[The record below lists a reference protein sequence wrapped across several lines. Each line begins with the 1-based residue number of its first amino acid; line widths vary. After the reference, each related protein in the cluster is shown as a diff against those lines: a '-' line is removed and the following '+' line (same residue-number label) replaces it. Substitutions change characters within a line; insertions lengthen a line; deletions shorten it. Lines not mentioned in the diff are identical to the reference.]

1 MSDQKNSPTNEKKII
16 PLSEDSISRF
26 LDKGDLEPREILVTH
41 GLDKSSRTNLSNI
54 LRKMQDNE
62 IIVKRSGKFHKI
74 PISQSELEEQVEKII
89 VKDDCSLKN
98 IDIIKQKFNQKF
110 TENISEKTLS
120 KILQTLCNQN
130 KIYEHKKEFRISNS
144 ELNKH
149 NRCYLC
155 MREFNDKQLIIS
167 ILFQD
172 GTGTA
177 QNFQIHALCRDSIDR
192 NNDLV
197 WNISAG
203 DCDYC
208 GLSLSAKHLLH
219 NKSENI
225 NLDKEID
232 MLFNEPF
239 SKIFS
244 SIDSSNHGDKTID
257 VTSFACP
264 KTENGKQYHPYC
276 FDIIQK
282 KGSKK

>member
-26 LDKGDLEPREILVTH
+26 LDKGDWEPGEILVKH
-41 GLDKSSRTNLSNI
+41 GLDKSSRTTLSNI
-54 LRKMQDNE
+54 LRKMQDKG
-62 IIVKRSGKFHKI
+62 IVVKIGGKFHKI
-74 PISQSELEEQVEKII
+74 PISQSELEEQVEKIL

-130 KIYEHKKEFRISNS
+130 KIYEHKKEFDD
-144 ELNKH
+144 
-149 NRCYLC
+149 NR
-155 MREFNDKQLIIS
+155 LIIS
-167 ILFQD
+167 MLFLD
-172 GTGTA
+172 G
-177 QNFQIHALCRDSIDR
+177 QEIQRNFQIHALCRDSIDR

>member
-1 MSDQKNSPTNEKKII
+1 MNDSKKFPEFEKKSSKITRDLILKIIDNGGQENAEILEKMGLDQKSASSLGYYLSTMVEEKTIEKK
-16 PLSEDSISRF
+16 D
-26 LDKGDLEPREILVTH
+26 
-41 GLDKSSRTNLSNI
+41 
-54 LRKMQDNE
+54 
-62 IIVKRSGKFHKI
+62 GKWHKI
-74 PISQSELEEQVEKII
+74 PKPPSEFAEEIITTLLE
-89 VKDDCSLKN
+89 DNCSLKN
-98 IDIIKQKFNQKF
+98 IDIIKEKIK
-110 TENISEKTLS
+110 EDISDDTLS
-120 KILQTLCNQN
+120 WTLQTLRNNNQ
-130 KIYEHKKEFRISNS
+130 IYEHKKEFGIKSS

-276 FDIIQK
+276 FDIIQE
-282 KGSKK
+282 SKKEPKK